1 MKTVQFTHADKLTLQ
16 DLIFHRIYEILL
28 VASPY
33 DSFVLEEDGRLTE
46 QILHEYM
53 GMNFSNAPRVWQSST
68 AADALTM
75 LSRQDFDLIVV
86 MMRIADMDPVLFCS
100 KIKESY
106 PQKPVVLL
114 AFDESEIKQLP
125 EKFEKSSIDNIFIWS
140 GNANVLLAIVK
151 LLEDKMNI
159 KRDIKKADVR
169 CIILI
174 EDSPRYYSLIL
185 PMIYKEIS
193 HQVKE
198 MVDKSASDHERLLYM
213 RGRPKILLARS
224 YEEAERYFKR
234 FRMSTL
240 GIISD
245 IRFPKKG
252 KLDKNAGAKFARWAR
267 SIDPS
272 IPIML
277 QSKHNKNAN
286 LAKEV
291 QAHFL
296 YKDSPTLLREL
307 RDFLVSN
314 FGFGDLVFR
323 TPKGKEIIRVSDLN
337 GLINAINTV
346 PEESLLFHAK
356 SNHFSNWLAA
366 HGYLGLASKVRP
378 INYAD
383 FKDSLEHRNY
393 LIELINNTIQNRK
406 TRQVVEV
413 QRDKFDHSKRFIQ
426 ISGGSLGGKARGLAF
441 AQKMIRSSNLRKRYP
456 EVNINIPHVAV
467 IGTDS
472 FDQFMRENNLWN
484 NALSDK
490 SNKQINN
497 LFIKSS
503 FNKSLMESLKL
514 FIKSVKYPLAVRSSS
529 LLEDSQYQPLSG
541 MYATYMLPNNQSK
554 VNERLDDL
562 VTAIKLVYASTFYQD
577 PKSLISRSVHRI
589 EEEKMAVILMEM
601 VGQNYNDRYYPTF
614 SGTAQSFN
622 FYPISYMK
630 RNDGVAH
637 LALGLGRTIANG
649 EKSLRFSPKYPG
661 ILPQYYSIKAT
672 IESSQNS
679 FYAMRLNGKNSSS
692 LKNEDKNLSSFSL
705 KIAEKDGSL
714 KWSGSVVSNEDN
726 IIRDTLAQN
735 GTRVITFTPILKWSM
750 FPLVDILNDLLEMG
764 KDSLGCEVEI
774 EFAVNIFEDENKSPE
789 FSLLQIKPM
798 VMGGSRE
805 LINMDNES
813 SKSILCNS
821 KVTLGDGFIDNVQHI
836 VFVDPKKFRAAN
848 TKTIAK
854 EIHQI
859 NNAMLNKSP
868 YILVGPGRWGSADPW
883 LGIPVNW
890 EHISG
895 ASAIVEIGINDFP
908 VDPSFG
914 SHFFQNVTSMRLG
927 YFTIDNDSKEE
938 SFDHNWLKKQ
948 KIIKNKKFT
957 ACYELERPL
966 RIKIDGQTGNGIIL
980 KPNEIDIE
988 PMDEQ
993 ETSGI

>member
-16 DLIFHRIYEILL
+16 DLIFHRIHEILL

-86 MMRIADMDPVLFCS
+86 MMRIADMDPILFCS
-100 KIKESY
+100 KIKELYSK
-106 PQKPVVLL
+106 KPVVLL

-406 TRQVVEV
+406 TRQVVEM

-562 VTAIKLVYASTFYQD
+562 VIAIKLVYASTFYQD
-577 PKSLISRSVHRI
+577 PKSLISRSVYRI

>member
-16 DLIFHRIYEILL
+16 DLIFHRIHEILL

-68 AADALTM
+68 ASDALTM

-86 MMRIADMDPVLFCS
+86 MMRIADMDPILFCS
-100 KIKESY
+100 KIKELY

-406 TRQVVEV
+406 TRQVVEM

-679 FYAMRLNGKNSSS
+679 FYAMRLNEKNSSS

>member
-16 DLIFHRIYEILL
+16 DLIFHRIHEILL

-86 MMRIADMDPVLFCS
+86 MMRIADMDPILFCS
-100 KIKESY
+100 KIKELYSK
-106 PQKPVVLL
+106 KPVVLL

-406 TRQVVEV
+406 TRQVVEM

-927 YFTIDNDSKEE
+927 YFTIDNDLKEE

>member
-16 DLIFHRIYEILL
+16 DLIFHRIHEILL

-86 MMRIADMDPVLFCS
+86 MMRIADMDPILFCS

-406 TRQVVEV
+406 TRQVVEM

>member
-16 DLIFHRIYEILL
+16 DLIFHRIHEILL

-86 MMRIADMDPVLFCS
+86 MMRIADMDPILFCS
-100 KIKESY
+100 KIKELYSK
-106 PQKPVVLL
+106 KPVVLL

-406 TRQVVEV
+406 TRQVVEM

-562 VTAIKLVYASTFYQD
+562 VIAIKLVYASTFYQD

-859 NNAMLNKSP
+859 NNAMLNKST

>member
-16 DLIFHRIYEILL
+16 DLIFHRIHEILL

-68 AADALTM
+68 ASDALTM

-86 MMRIADMDPVLFCS
+86 MMRIADMDPILFCS
-100 KIKESY
+100 KIKELY

-406 TRQVVEV
+406 TRQVVAM

-456 EVNINIPHVAV
+456 ELNINIPHVAV

-472 FDQFMRENNLWN
+472 FDQFMKENNLWN

-554 VNERLDDL
+554 LNERLNDL

-679 FYAMRLNGKNSSS
+679 FYAMRLNGINSSS

>member
-16 DLIFHRIYEILL
+16 DLIFHRIHEILL

-53 GMNFSNAPRVWQSST
+53 GMNFSNAPRVWQAST

-86 MMRIADMDPVLFCS
+86 MMRIADMDPILFCS
-100 KIKESY
+100 KIKELY
-106 PQKPVVLL
+106 PQKPVILL

-125 EKFEKSSIDNIFIWS
+125 EKFQKSSIDSVFIWS

-213 RGRPKILLARS
+213 RGRPRILLARS

-245 IRFPKKG
+245 ISFPKKD
-252 KLDKNAGAKFARWAR
+252 KLDKNAGVKFARWAR

-296 YKDSPTLLREL
+296 YKDSPALLREL
-307 RDFLVSN
+307 RDFVVSN
-314 FGFGDLVFR
+314 FGFGDLIFR

-337 GLINAINTV
+337 ELVNAIKSV
-346 PEESLLFHAK
+346 PEQSLLYHAK

-383 FKDSLEHRNY
+383 FKDSVEHRNY
-393 LIELINNTIQNRK
+393 LIELINNAIQNRK
-406 TRQVVEV
+406 ARQVVEM
-413 QRDKFDHSKRFIQ
+413 QRGKFDHSKRFIQ

-441 AQKMIRSSNLRKRYP
+441 AQKMIRSSSIRKSYP
-456 EVNINIPHVAV
+456 DVIINIPHVAV

-472 FDQFMRENNLWN
+472 FDEFMRENNLWN
-484 NALSDK
+484 DALSNK

-497 LFIKSS
+497 RFIKST
-503 FNKSLMESLKL
+503 FNKSLIESLKL
-514 FIKSVKYPLAVRSSS
+514 FIKSVRYPLAIRSSS

-541 MYATYMLPNNQSK
+541 MYATYMLPNNQTK
-554 VNERLDDL
+554 AKQRLDDL
-562 VTAIKLVYASTFYQD
+562 ITAIKLVYASTFYQD

-601 VGQNYNDRYYPTF
+601 AGQSYNDRYYPSF

-630 RNDGVAH
+630 RNEGVAH

-672 IESSQNS
+672 IDSSQNS
-679 FYAMRLNGKNSSS
+679 FYAMRLKGNNSSS
-692 LKNEDKNLSSFSL
+692 LKNEDKNLSSFNL

-726 IIRDTLAQN
+726 IIRDTLSQN

-774 EFAVNIFEDENKSPE
+774 EFAVNIFEDQNKSPE

-805 LINMDNES
+805 LINMDNET

-821 KVTLGDGFIDNVQHI
+821 KVTLGDGFIDSVQHI
-836 VFVDPKKFRAAN
+836 VFVDPKRFRSAN
-848 TKTIAK
+848 TKAIAK
-854 EIHQI
+854 EIHQF
-859 NNAMLNKSP
+859 NNIMVNESP

-883 LGIPVNW
+883 LGIPVRW
-890 EHISG
+890 EQISG
-895 ASAIVEIGINDFP
+895 ASAIIEIGIKDFP

-927 YFTIDNDSKEE
+927 YFTIDNNSKDE
-938 SFDHNWLKKQ
+938 SFDYNWLKKQ
-948 KIIKNKKFT
+948 KVVKNKKFT
-957 ACYELERPL
+957 TCYKLERPL

-980 KPNEIDIE
+980 KPKTIDIE
-988 PMDEQ
+988 PMNEQ
-993 ETSGI
+993 EASGI

>member
-16 DLIFHRIYEILL
+16 DLIFHRIHEILL

-86 MMRIADMDPVLFCS
+86 MMRIADMDPILFCS

-503 FNKSLMESLKL
+503 FNKSLMKSLKL

>member
-16 DLIFHRIYEILL
+16 DLIFHRIHEILL

-86 MMRIADMDPVLFCS
+86 MMRIADMDPILFCS
-100 KIKESY
+100 KIKELY

-406 TRQVVEV
+406 TRQVVEM

-456 EVNINIPHVAV
+456 EININIPHVAV

>member
-16 DLIFHRIYEILL
+16 DLIFHRIHEILL

-86 MMRIADMDPVLFCS
+86 MMRIADMDPILFCS
-100 KIKESY
+100 KIKELY

-406 TRQVVEV
+406 TRQVVEM

-895 ASAIVEIGINDFP
+895 ASAIVEIGIKDFP

>member
-68 AADALTM
+68 ASDALTM

-86 MMRIADMDPVLFCS
+86 MMRIADMDPILFCS
-100 KIKESY
+100 KIKELY

-456 EVNINIPHVAV
+456 ELNINIPHVAV

-679 FYAMRLNGKNSSS
+679 FYAMRLNGINSSS

>member
-16 DLIFHRIYEILL
+16 DLIFHRIHEILL

-86 MMRIADMDPVLFCS
+86 MMRIADMDPILFCS
-100 KIKESY
+100 KIKELY
-106 PQKPVVLL
+106 PKKPVVLL

-406 TRQVVEV
+406 TRQVVEM

-562 VTAIKLVYASTFYQD
+562 VIAIKLVYASTFYQD

>member
-16 DLIFHRIYEILL
+16 DLIFHRIHEILL

-86 MMRIADMDPVLFCS
+86 MMRIADMDPILFCS

-406 TRQVVEV
+406 TRQVVEM

-679 FYAMRLNGKNSSS
+679 FYAMRLNGKDSSS

-714 KWSGSVVSNEDN
+714 KWSGSVVSTEDN

>member
-16 DLIFHRIYEILL
+16 DLIFHRIHEILL

-86 MMRIADMDPVLFCS
+86 MMRIADMDPILFCS
-100 KIKESY
+100 KIKELY
-106 PQKPVVLL
+106 PQKPVILL
-114 AFDESEIKQLP
+114 AFDESEIKRLP

-193 HQVKE
+193 YQVKE

-406 TRQVVEV
+406 TRQVVEM

>member
-16 DLIFHRIYEILL
+16 DLIFHRIHEILL

-86 MMRIADMDPVLFCS
+86 MMRIADMDPILFCS
-100 KIKESY
+100 KIKELY

-323 TPKGKEIIRVSDLN
+323 TPKGKEIIRASDLN

-406 TRQVVEV
+406 TRQVVEM

>member
-1 MKTVQFTHADKLTLQ
+1 MKTLQFTHADKLTLQ
-16 DLIFHRIYEILL
+16 DLIFHRIHEILL

-53 GMNFSNAPRVWQSST
+53 GMNFSNAPRVWQTST

-75 LSRQDFDLIVV
+75 LTRQDFDLIVV
-86 MMRIADMDPVLFCS
+86 MMRIADMDPILFCS
-100 KIKESY
+100 KIKELY
-106 PQKPVVLL
+106 PQKPLILL

-125 EKFEKSSIDNIFIWS
+125 EKFERSSIDNVFIWS

-151 LLEDKMNI
+151 LLEDRMNI

-174 EDSPRYYSLIL
+174 EDSPSYYSLIL

-245 IRFPKKG
+245 IRFPKND
-252 KLDKNAGAKFARWAR
+252 KLDKNAGVKFARWAR

-277 QSKHNKNAN
+277 QSKHNKNSN

-291 QAHFL
+291 NAHFL

-307 RDFLVSN
+307 RDFVVQN
-314 FGFGDLVFR
+314 FGFGDLIFR
-323 TPKGKEIIRVSDLN
+323 TPKGKEISRASDLN
-337 GLINAINTV
+337 ELADAITSA

-366 HGYLGLASKVRP
+366 HGFLGLASKVRP

-383 FKDSLEHRNY
+383 FKDSDEHRKY
-393 LIELINNTIQNRK
+393 LIKLINNTIKNRK
-406 TRQVVEV
+406 ARQVVEI
-413 QRDKFDHSKRFIQ
+413 QRNKFDHSKRFIQ

-441 AQKMIRSSNLRKRYP
+441 AQKMIRSSTIRNGFP
-456 EVNINIPHVAV
+456 EVSINIPHVTV

-472 FDQFMRENNLWN
+472 FDEFMRENNLWN
-484 NALSDK
+484 DALSNK

-497 LFIKSS
+497 IFIKSNFS
-503 FNKSLMESLKL
+503 KALIDSLKV

-554 VNERLDDL
+554 TSQRLDDL
-562 VTAIKLVYASTFYQD
+562 ITAIKLVYASTFYQD
-577 PKSLISRSVHRI
+577 PKSLINRSVHRI

-601 VGQNYNDRYYPTF
+601 VGQNYIDRFYPTF

-630 RNDGVAH
+630 RDEGVVH

-679 FYAMRLNGKNSSS
+679 FYAMRLKASNSSA
-692 LKNEDKNLSSFSL
+692 LKNEDKNLTSFSL
-705 KIAEKDGSL
+705 KTAEKDGSL

-726 IIRDTLAQN
+726 VIRDNLSQK
-735 GTRVITFTPILKWSM
+735 GTRVVTFTPILKWSM
-750 FPLVDILNDLLEMG
+750 FPIVDILNNLLEMG
-764 KDSLGCEVEI
+764 KDALGCEVEI
-774 EFAVNIFEDENKSPE
+774 EFAVNIFEDKNKKPE

-805 LINMDNES
+805 LINMDNEP
-813 SKSILCNS
+813 SKSVLCNS

-836 VFVDPKKFRAAN
+836 IFVDPKRFRASN
-848 TKTIAK
+848 TKQIAK
-854 EIHQI
+854 EIHQLNNMMI
-859 NNAMLNKSP
+859 NKDP
-868 YILVGPGRWGSADPW
+868 YILAGPGRWGSADPW

-890 EHISG
+890 EQISG
-895 ASAIVEIGINDFP
+895 ASAIIEIGIKDFP

-914 SHFFQNVTSMRLG
+914 SHFFQNITSMRLG
-927 YFTIDNDSKEE
+927 YFTIDHTSKDE
-938 SFDHNWLKKQ
+938 SFDHKWLEKQ
-948 KIIKNKKFT
+948 KVFKNKKFAT
-957 ACYELERPL
+957 CYILEQPL

-980 KPNEIDIE
+980 KPKISDIE
-988 PMDEQ
+988 PMNEH
-993 ETSGI
+993 EASGI

>member
-16 DLIFHRIYEILL
+16 DLIFHRIHEILL

-68 AADALTM
+68 ASDALTM

-86 MMRIADMDPVLFCS
+86 MMRIADMDPILFCS

-406 TRQVVEV
+406 TRQVVEM

-679 FYAMRLNGKNSSS
+679 FYAMRLNGINSSS

>member
-16 DLIFHRIYEILL
+16 DLIFHRIHEILL

-86 MMRIADMDPVLFCS
+86 MMRIADMDPILFCS
-100 KIKESY
+100 KIKELY
-106 PQKPVVLL
+106 PKKPVVLL

-406 TRQVVEV
+406 TRQVVEM

-714 KWSGSVVSNEDN
+714 KWSGSVVSTEDN

>member
-1 MKTVQFTHADKLTLQ
+1 MKSVQFTHADKLTLQ
-16 DLIFHRIYEILL
+16 DLIFHRIHEILL
-28 VASPY
+28 LASPY

-46 QILHEYM
+46 QILHEFM
-53 GMNFSNAPRVWQSST
+53 GMNFSNAPRVWHSST

-86 MMRIADMDPVLFCS
+86 MMRIADMDPILFCS
-100 KIKESY
+100 KIKELY
-106 PQKPVVLL
+106 PQKPVILL

-125 EKFEKSSIDNIFIWS
+125 ENFQQSSIDSVFIWS

-213 RGRPKILLARS
+213 RGRPKILLART

-252 KLDKNAGAKFARWAR
+252 KLDKNAGVKFARWAR

-296 YKDSPTLLREL
+296 FKDSPTLLREL

-314 FGFGDLVFR
+314 FGFGDLIFR
-323 TPKGKEIIRVSDLN
+323 TPKGKEIIKVSDLN
-337 GLINAINTV
+337 ELISAIQSV
-346 PEESLLFHAK
+346 PEVSLQYHAK

-383 FKDSLEHRNY
+383 FKNSVEHRNY

-406 TRQVVEV
+406 ARQVVEI

-441 AQKMIRSSNLRKRYP
+441 AQKMIRSSSIRKSYP
-456 EVNINIPHVAV
+456 EVKINIPHIAV
-467 IGTDS
+467 IGTES
-472 FDQFMRENNLWN
+472 FDEFMRENNLWN
-484 NALSDK
+484 DALSNK

-497 LFIKSS
+497 RFIKST
-503 FNKSLMESLKL
+503 FNKSLISSLKL

-554 VNERLDDL
+554 ASQRLDDL
-562 VTAIKLVYASTFYQD
+562 ITAIKLVYASTFYQD

-630 RNDGVAH
+630 RDEGVAH

-649 EKSLRFSPKYPG
+649 EKSLRLSPKYPG

-679 FYAMRLNGKNSSS
+679 FYAMRLNRNNSSF
-692 LKNEDKNLSSFSL
+692 LKNEDKNLSTYSL

-726 IIRDTLAQN
+726 VIRDTLSQD
-735 GTRVITFTPILKWSM
+735 GIRVITFTPILKWSM
-750 FPLVDILNDLLEMG
+750 FPLVEILNNLLEMG

-774 EFAVNIFEDENKSPE
+774 EFAVNIFADQSKSPE

-798 VMGGSRE
+798 VMGGSRD

-813 SKSILCNS
+813 TKSILCNS

-836 VFVDPKKFRAAN
+836 IFVDPKKFRAAN
-848 TKTIAK
+848 TKSIAK
-854 EIHQI
+854 EINQF
-859 NNAMLNKSP
+859 NKLMSNKSP

-890 EHISG
+890 EQISG
-895 ASAIVEIGINDFP
+895 ASAIVEIGIKDFP

-914 SHFFQNVTSMRLG
+914 SHFFQNITSMRLG
-927 YFTIDNDSKEE
+927 YFMIDSNSKDE
-938 SFDHNWLKKQ
+938 SFDYNWLKKQ
-948 KIIKNKKFT
+948 KIVKNKKFT
-957 ACYELERPL
+957 TCYKLERPL
-966 RIKIDGQTGNGIIL
+966 RIKIDGQSGNGIIL
-980 KPNEIDIE
+980 KPKITDIE

>member
-16 DLIFHRIYEILL
+16 DLIFHRIHEILL

-86 MMRIADMDPVLFCS
+86 MMRIADMDPILFCS
-100 KIKESY
+100 KIKELY

-291 QAHFL
+291 QVHFL

-406 TRQVVEV
+406 TRQVVEM

-630 RNDGVAH
+630 RNEGVAH

-692 LKNEDKNLSSFSL
+692 LKNEDKNLSLFSL

-714 KWSGSVVSNEDN
+714 KWSGSVVSTEDN
-726 IIRDTLAQN
+726 IIRDTLDQN
-735 GTRVITFTPILKWSM
+735 GTRVITFTPILKWAM

>member
-16 DLIFHRIYEILL
+16 DLIFHRIHEILL

-86 MMRIADMDPVLFCS
+86 MMRIADMDPILFCS

-406 TRQVVEV
+406 TRQVVEM

-554 VNERLDDL
+554 INERLDDL
-562 VTAIKLVYASTFYQD
+562 VIAIKLVYASTFYQD

>member
-16 DLIFHRIYEILL
+16 DLIFHRIHEILL

-86 MMRIADMDPVLFCS
+86 MMRIADMDPILFCS
-100 KIKESY
+100 KIKELY

-406 TRQVVEV
+406 TRQVVEM

-630 RNDGVAH
+630 RNEGVAH

-692 LKNEDKNLSSFSL
+692 LKNEDKNLSLFSL

-714 KWSGSVVSNEDN
+714 KWSGSVVSTEDN

-735 GTRVITFTPILKWSM
+735 GTRVITFTPILKWAM

>member
-1 MKTVQFTHADKLTLQ
+1 MNKVQFTHADKLTLQ
-16 DLIFHRIYEILL
+16 DLIFHRIHEILL

-53 GMNFSNAPRVWQSST
+53 GMNFSNAPRVWQAST
-68 AADALTM
+68 AADALSM
-75 LSRQDFDLIVV
+75 LSKRNLDLIVV
-86 MMRIADMDPVLFCS
+86 MMRISDMDPVLFCS
-100 KIKESY
+100 KIKKLY
-106 PQKPVVLL
+106 PQKPVILL

-125 EKFEKSSIDNIFIWS
+125 DKFEKSSIDSVFIWS

-151 LLEDKMNI
+151 LLEDSMNI

-193 HQVKE
+193 YQVKE

-213 RGRPKILLARS
+213 RGRPKILLARN

-245 IRFPKKG
+245 IRFPKKQ
-252 KLDKNAGAKFARWAR
+252 KLDKNAGVKFARWAR

-291 QAHFL
+291 KAHFL

-307 RDFLVSN
+307 RNFVVSN
-314 FGFGDLVFR
+314 FGFGNMVFQ
-323 TPKGKEIIRVSDLN
+323 TPSGKELFRVSDLN
-337 GLINAINTV
+337 ELINAINNS

-383 FKDSLEHRNY
+383 FKNSDEHREY
-393 LIELINNTIQNRK
+393 LIKLINNTIQNRK
-406 TRQVVEV
+406 TRQIVET

-441 AQKMIRSSNLRKRYP
+441 AQKMIRSSSIRNSYK
-456 EVNINIPHVAV
+456 EVNINIPRVAV

-472 FDQFMRENNLWN
+472 FDEFMRENDLWN
-484 NALSDK
+484 DALSKK

-497 LFIKSS
+497 IFTKSII
-503 FNKSLMESLKL
+503 NKSLIASLKV

-541 MYATYMLPNNQSK
+541 MYATYMLPNNKPK
-554 VNERLDDL
+554 VKERLEDL
-562 VTAIKLVYASTFYQD
+562 IFAIKLVYASTFYQD

-589 EEEKMAVILMEM
+589 EEEKMGVILMEM
-601 VGQNYNDRYYPTF
+601 VGQSYNERFYPTF
-614 SGTAQSFN
+614 SGTTQSFN
-622 FYPISYMK
+622 FYPVSYMK
-630 RNDGVAH
+630 RNEGVAH

-679 FYAMRLNGKNSSS
+679 FYAMRLEGNNPSA
-692 LKNEDKNLSSFSL
+692 LKNEDKNLSPFSL

-714 KWSGSVVSNEDN
+714 KWSGSIVSNEDN
-726 IIRDTLAQN
+726 IIRDTLSQK
-735 GTRVITFTPILKWSM
+735 GTRVITFAPILKWTM
-750 FPLVDILNDLLEMG
+750 FPLVEILNDLLEMG
-764 KDSLGCEVEI
+764 KDSLGCEIEI
-774 EFAVNIFEDENKSPE
+774 EFAVNIFDDQNRTPE

-805 LINMDNES
+805 LINMDKES
-813 SKSILCNS
+813 KESVLLNS
-821 KVTLGDGFIDNVQHI
+821 RVTLGDGFIEDIKHI
-836 VFVDPKKFRAAN
+836 VFVDPKRFNVSN
-848 TKTIAK
+848 TKEIAK
-854 EIHQI
+854 EIYQF
-859 NNAMLNKSP
+859 NTLMENCSP
-868 YILVGPGRWGSADPW
+868 YILIGPGRWGTADPW
-883 LGIPVNW
+883 LGIPVKW
-890 EHISG
+890 EQISG
-895 ASAIVEIGINDFP
+895 ASAIVEIGIKDFP

-914 SHFFQNVTSMRLG
+914 SHFFQNITSMRLG
-927 YFTIDNDSKEE
+927 YFTVDENAKDDL
-938 SFDHNWLKKQ
+938 FDYKWLEKQ
-948 KIIKNKKFT
+948 KVLKNKKYT
-957 ACYELERPL
+957 ICYKLDKPL
-966 RIKIDGQTGNGIIL
+966 MIKIDGQTGNGIIL
-980 KPNEIDIE
+980 KPKESDIDTMNEHE
-988 PMDEQ
+988 A
-993 ETSGI
+993 SGI

>member
-16 DLIFHRIYEILL
+16 DLIFHRIHEILL

-68 AADALTM
+68 ASDALTM

-86 MMRIADMDPVLFCS
+86 MMRIADMDPILFCS
-100 KIKESY
+100 KIKELY

-406 TRQVVEV
+406 TRQVVEM

>member
-16 DLIFHRIYEILL
+16 DLIFHRIHEILL

-86 MMRIADMDPVLFCS
+86 MMRIADMDPILFCS
-100 KIKESY
+100 KIKELY
-106 PQKPVVLL
+106 PQKPVILL

-125 EKFEKSSIDNIFIWS
+125 EEFQKSSIDSVFIWS

-213 RGRPKILLARS
+213 RGRPRILLARS

-245 IRFPKKG
+245 IRFPKKD
-252 KLDKNAGAKFARWAR
+252 KLDKNAGVKFARWAR

-296 YKDSPTLLREL
+296 YKDSPALLREL
-307 RDFLVSN
+307 RDFVVSN
-314 FGFGDLVFR
+314 FGFGDLIFR

-337 GLINAINTV
+337 ELVNAIKSV
-346 PEESLLFHAK
+346 PEQSLLYHAK

-366 HGYLGLASKVRP
+366 HGYLGLASEVRP

-383 FKDSLEHRNY
+383 FKDSVEHRDY
-393 LIELINNTIQNRK
+393 LIELIKNTIQNRRA
-406 TRQVVEV
+406 RQVVEI
-413 QRDKFDHSKRFIQ
+413 QRGKFDHSKRFIQ

-441 AQKMIRSSNLRKRYP
+441 AQKMIRSSSIRKSYP
-456 EVNINIPHVAV
+456 EVIINIPHVAV

-472 FDQFMRENNLWN
+472 FDDFMRENNLWDD
-484 NALSDK
+484 ALSNK

-497 LFIKSS
+497 RFIKST
-503 FNKSLMESLKL
+503 FNKSLIESLKL

-541 MYATYMLPNNQSK
+541 MYATYMLPNNQPK
-554 VNERLDDL
+554 AKQRLDDL
-562 VTAIKLVYASTFYQD
+562 ITAIKLVYASTFYQD

-601 VGQNYNDRYYPTF
+601 VGQSYNDRYYPSF

-630 RNDGVAH
+630 RNEGVAH

-679 FYAMRLNGKNSSS
+679 FYAMRLKGNNSSS
-692 LKNEDKNLSSFSL
+692 LKNEDKNLSSFNL

-726 IIRDTLAQN
+726 IIRDTLSQN

-774 EFAVNIFEDENKSPE
+774 EFAVNIFEDKNKNPE

-805 LINMDNES
+805 LINLDNES

-821 KVTLGDGFIDNVQHI
+821 KVTLGDGFIDSVQHV
-836 VFVDPKKFRAAN
+836 VFVDPKRFRSAN
-848 TKTIAK
+848 TKAIAK
-854 EIHQI
+854 EIHQF
-859 NNAMLNKSP
+859 NNILVNTSP

-883 LGIPVNW
+883 LGIPVTW
-890 EHISG
+890 KQISG
-895 ASAIVEIGINDFP
+895 ASAIIEMGIKDFP

-927 YFTIDNDSKEE
+927 YFTIDNNSKDE
-938 SFDHNWLKKQ
+938 SFDYNWLKKQ
-948 KIIKNKKFT
+948 KVVKNKKFT
-957 ACYELERPL
+957 ICYKLERPL

-980 KPNEIDIE
+980 KPKTIDIE
-988 PMDEQ
+988 PMNEQ
-993 ETSGI
+993 EASGI

>member
-16 DLIFHRIYEILL
+16 DLIFHRIHEILL

-86 MMRIADMDPVLFCS
+86 MMRIADMDPILFCS
-100 KIKESY
+100 KIKELY
-106 PQKPVVLL
+106 PQKPVILL

-125 EKFEKSSIDNIFIWS
+125 EKFQKSSIDSVFIWS

-213 RGRPKILLARS
+213 RGRPRILLARS

-245 IRFPKKG
+245 IRFPKKD
-252 KLDKNAGAKFARWAR
+252 KLDKNAGVKFARWAR

-296 YKDSPTLLREL
+296 YKDSPALLREL
-307 RDFLVSN
+307 RDFVVSN
-314 FGFGDLVFR
+314 FGFGDLIFR

-337 GLINAINTV
+337 ELVNAIKSV
-346 PEESLLFHAK
+346 PEQSLLYHAK

-366 HGYLGLASKVRP
+366 HGYLGLASEVRP

-383 FKDSLEHRNY
+383 FKDSVEHRDY
-393 LIELINNTIQNRK
+393 LIELIKNTIQNRRA
-406 TRQVVEV
+406 RQVVEI
-413 QRDKFDHSKRFIQ
+413 QRGKFDHSKRFIQ

-441 AQKMIRSSNLRKRYP
+441 AQKMIRSSSIRKSYP
-456 EVNINIPHVAV
+456 EVIINIPHVAV

-472 FDQFMRENNLWN
+472 FDDFMRENNLWDD
-484 NALSDK
+484 ALSNK

-497 LFIKSS
+497 RFIKST
-503 FNKSLMESLKL
+503 FNKSLIESLKL

-541 MYATYMLPNNQSK
+541 MYATYMLPNNQPK
-554 VNERLDDL
+554 AKQRLDDL
-562 VTAIKLVYASTFYQD
+562 ITAIKLVYASTFYQD

-601 VGQNYNDRYYPTF
+601 VGQSYNDRYYPSF

-630 RNDGVAH
+630 RNEGVAH

-679 FYAMRLNGKNSSS
+679 FYAMRLKGNNSSS
-692 LKNEDKNLSSFSL
+692 LKNEDKNLSSFNL

-726 IIRDTLAQN
+726 IIRDTLSQN

-774 EFAVNIFEDENKSPE
+774 EFAVNIFEDKNKNPE

-821 KVTLGDGFIDNVQHI
+821 KVTLGDGFIDSVQHV
-836 VFVDPKKFRAAN
+836 VFVDPKRFRSAN
-848 TKTIAK
+848 TKAIAK
-854 EIHQI
+854 EIHQF
-859 NNAMLNKSP
+859 NNILVNTSP

-883 LGIPVNW
+883 LGIPVTW
-890 EHISG
+890 KQISG
-895 ASAIVEIGINDFP
+895 ASAIIEMGIKDFP

-927 YFTIDNDSKEE
+927 YFTIDNNSKDE
-938 SFDHNWLKKQ
+938 SFDYNWLKKQ
-948 KIIKNKKFT
+948 KVVKNKKFT
-957 ACYELERPL
+957 ICYKLERPL

-980 KPNEIDIE
+980 KPKTIDIE
-988 PMDEQ
+988 PMNEQ
-993 ETSGI
+993 EASGI

>member
-16 DLIFHRIYEILL
+16 DLIFHRIHEILL

-86 MMRIADMDPVLFCS
+86 MMRIADMDPILFCS
-100 KIKESY
+100 KIKELY

-125 EKFEKSSIDNIFIWS
+125 EKFEKSSIDNIVIWS

-406 TRQVVEV
+406 TRQVVEM

-714 KWSGSVVSNEDN
+714 KWSGSMVSNEDN

-938 SFDHNWLKKQ
+938 SFDNNWLKKQ

>member
-16 DLIFHRIYEILL
+16 DLIFHRIHEILL

-86 MMRIADMDPVLFCS
+86 MMRIADMDPILFCS
-100 KIKESY
+100 KIKELY

-406 TRQVVEV
+406 TRQVVEM

-679 FYAMRLNGKNSSS
+679 FYAMRLNEKNSSS

-714 KWSGSVVSNEDN
+714 KWSGSVVSTEDN

>member
-16 DLIFHRIYEILL
+16 DLIFHRIHEILL

-86 MMRIADMDPVLFCS
+86 MMRIADMDPILFCS
-100 KIKESY
+100 KIKELY

-406 TRQVVEV
+406 TRQVVEM

-562 VTAIKLVYASTFYQD
+562 VIAIKLVYASTFYQD
-577 PKSLISRSVHRI
+577 PKSLISRSVYRI

-859 NNAMLNKSP
+859 NNAMLNKST

>member
-16 DLIFHRIYEILL
+16 DLIFHRIHEILL

-68 AADALTM
+68 ASDALTM

-86 MMRIADMDPVLFCS
+86 MMRIADMDPILFCS
-100 KIKESY
+100 KIKELY

-406 TRQVVEV
+406 TRQVVAM

-456 EVNINIPHVAV
+456 ELNINIPHVAV

-503 FNKSLMESLKL
+503 FNKSLMKSLKL

-679 FYAMRLNGKNSSS
+679 FYAMRLNGINSSS

>member
-16 DLIFHRIYEILL
+16 DLIFHRIHEILL

-86 MMRIADMDPVLFCS
+86 MMRIADMDPILFCS
-100 KIKESY
+100 KIKELY

-406 TRQVVEV
+406 TRQVVAM

-456 EVNINIPHVAV
+456 ELNINIPHVAV

-554 VNERLDDL
+554 LNERLNDL

-679 FYAMRLNGKNSSS
+679 FYAMRLNGINSSS

-714 KWSGSVVSNEDN
+714 KWSGSVVSTEDN